1 MELAI
6 EVESKFLDM
15 SYKLDRQF
23 VEQKKEFAKFT
34 IDRSLEDRISKLE
47 AKVEDYHER
56 MSTEIQVTSV
66 VVLILVTPMLQ
77 FGSLCSPRRPNT
89 KKMCEHGV
97 PRDCNFRQEQ
107 EISFSLRSTTHISHF
122 T

>member
-23 VEQKKEFAKFT
+23 VEQKEFAKFT

-47 AKVEDYHER
+47 AKVEDYHEP

-77 FGSLCSPRRPNT
+77 SLTMSRKAGNPKASADSN
-89 KKMCEHGV
+89 
-97 PRDCNFRQEQ
+97 
-107 EISFSLRSTTHISHF
+107 
-122 T
+122 

>member
-77 FGSLCSPRRPNT
+77 SLTMSRKTGNPKASADSN
-89 KKMCEHGV
+89 
-97 PRDCNFRQEQ
+97 
-107 EISFSLRSTTHISHF
+107 
-122 T
+122 